1 MTTGSIYRTVES
13 RDILLDFYDGMM
25 GGWTFPHGTMEVP
38 TRFGGTHVVS
48 AGRKGDPALVL
59 LHGSASN
66 ILGWGAAIPAY
77 MRDFHVIAPDLP
89 GEAGRSGPDRP
100 SWDNDEYVRW
110 LDDLLDGLG
119 IEKAALLGISLGG
132 WIAAKYAAHR
142 PSRASRIVL
151 LAPGGISP
159 ARTSAILK
167 TVLYSMQKER
177 GAEKMKR
184 LVFGPGDIPRE
195 LSLFFDLLQRHYA
208 PRFGS
213 PRLLTDAELGGIACP
228 VLLMTGGEDAFYN
241 AGATA
246 RRLKRLLP
254 DAEIHVS
261 PEGRHG
267 ITDYGGRMAEF
278 LAGG

>member
-1 MTTGSIYRTVES
+1 MTKESIYRTAES
-13 RDILLDFYDGMM
+13 RGILLDFYDGMM
-25 GGWTFPHGTMEVP
+25 AGWTFPHVNEDIP
-38 TRFGGTHVVS
+38 TRFSATRVVT
-48 AGRKGDPALVL
+48 AGQKGDPALVL

-77 MRDFHVIAPDLP
+77 MRSFHVIAPDLP
-89 GEAGRSGPDRP
+89 GEAGRSGPVRP
-100 SWDNDEYVRW
+100 SWDNDEYVQW
-110 LDDLLDGLG
+110 LDGLLDGLG
-119 IEKAALLGISLGG
+119 IGKAALLGISLGG

-142 PSRASRIVL
+142 PLRASRLVL
-151 LAPGGISP
+151 LAPGGITP
-159 ARTSAILK
+159 ARTSAVLK
-167 TVLYSMQKER
+167 TVLYSMQGEK
-177 GAEKMKR
+177 GADRMKR
-184 LVFGPGDIPRE
+184 LVFGPGVIPRE

-228 VLLMTGGEDAFYN
+228 VLMMSGGADAFFN
-241 AGATA
+241 SGATA
-246 RRLKRLLP
+246 RRLKKLLP
-254 DAEIHVS
+254 GAEINVS